1 MYRET
6 EKTEAGPWDGAES
19 IWEKAYAKINLSLDI
34 LSRREDGY
42 HNLRMVMQSVD
53 LCDILEIQK
62 ADGIQLS
69 CTKSEIPV
77 GRENTVFR
85 AAELFCRETGALGA
99 RIRLHKR
106 IPSQAGMGGGS
117 ADAAATLRGLNRLYN
132 AGLSENTL
140 REIGIKVGA
149 DVPFCVKNGLCLAEG
164 TGEILT
170 PLGEIPP
177 CRILICK
184 PEIGVSTGEAFRRAD
199 VAGRH
204 RKEYTSRV
212 LEALSSQSLS
222 SLGKSLGNDFQ
233 TIMHIPEVEKIRA
246 MMLES
251 GAAGSVMTGSGS
263 AVFGLFSPEG
273 KEAMLCAE
281 KLKKSYKDTFLCAA
295 IYPE

>member
-6 EKTEAGPWDGAES
+6 EKTEAGPWNGAES

-42 HNLRMVMQSVD
+42 HDLRMVMQSVD

-117 ADAAATLRGLNRLYN
+117 ADAAAALRGLNRLYN

-184 PEIGVSTGEAFRRAD
+184 PEIGVSTGEAFRRAEI
-199 VAGRH
+199 AGRL

-263 AVFGLFSPEG
+263 AVFGLFSSEG
-273 KEAMLCAE
+273 KEAALCAE
-281 KLKKSYKDTFLCAA
+281 QLKKSYKDTFLCAA
-295 IYPE
+295 TYPK